1 MPSETEYVP
10 ALRFKWLT
18 RYYDVVIAYSTRE
31 KTFKR
36 ALINQAGI
44 ESGMQVLDLASG
56 TGTLAIWIKQ
66 QYPSAIV
73 TGVDGDSD
81 ILTLAASK
89 AQHANVDVTFDRAL
103 SFDLPYSE
111 NQFDRIVSSL
121 FFHHLTWENKQAT
134 AAELYRI
141 LKPGAHLH
149 IADWGRPAN
158 KIMRLLFLPVQIL
171 DGFKNTQE
179 NAKGRLSEIFEKAGF
194 EHVVQKQS
202 VNTILGTMVI
212 YSAYKN
218 KN

>member
-73 TGVDGDSD
+73 TGVVNRPAFCRHS
-81 ILTLAASK
+81 AASF
-89 AQHANVDVTFDRAL
+89 NV
-103 SFDLPYSE
+103 P
-111 NQFDRIVSSL
+111 L
-121 FFHHLTWENKQAT
+121 FK
-134 AAELYRI
+134 
-141 LKPGAHLH
+141 LH
-149 IADWGRPAN
+149 R
-158 KIMRLLFLPVQIL
+158 
-171 DGFKNTQE
+171 
-179 NAKGRLSEIFEKAGF
+179 
-194 EHVVQKQS
+194 
-202 VNTILGTMVI
+202 
-212 YSAYKN
+212 
-218 KN
+218 

>member
-81 ILTLAASK
+81 
-89 AQHANVDVTFDRAL
+89 
-103 SFDLPYSE
+103 
-111 NQFDRIVSSL
+111 
-121 FFHHLTWENKQAT
+121 
-134 AAELYRI
+134 
-141 LKPGAHLH
+141 
-149 IADWGRPAN
+149 
-158 KIMRLLFLPVQIL
+158 
-171 DGFKNTQE
+171 
-179 NAKGRLSEIFEKAGF
+179 
-194 EHVVQKQS
+194 
-202 VNTILGTMVI
+202 
-212 YSAYKN
+212 
-218 KN
+218 